1 MDYKG
6 GFYISTSKSDDRLV
20 RLSNT
25 PISDD
30 DTDFQGFSVS
40 LTVSKIKELIR
51 KLGLKP
57 PKLKKAELLQ
67 FLIGNAQQPEKR
79 TERKTKPKTE
89 PKPKAEEQVIPPLDK
104 VSSVE
109 PKKKERPP
117 PVITKKEN
125 LVDSIRKR
133 QKEGK
138 TTKSSY
144 KQKEPTS
151 AELRIA
157 SLIRGEKVKELSD
170 EEKALRYVAK
180 EWPRLREGEE
190 YYLPLEGLDD
200 DLGEPIIQF
209 IRDSAKSGKKITSG
223 EVFNID
229 NFSRKLI
236 KELVKRQSF
245 STIDKGIRVI
255 MDKEGANY
263 DKDSLASYV
272 KWASLF
278 GESEK
283 LKKEMKSKSDD
294 VRDIMTGIIIDKSKP
309 KPEPKPKAKAKPK
322 PEPKPKSESKPKVKP
337 EPKTTKKP
345 EIEEDY
351 DDISNTLQQLIF
363 STSTPKMANV
373 LAKLNFKGRLQ
384 SNPML
389 KAMQILQNF
398 KTIPQMKQ
406 LINKINEEK

>member
-79 TERKTKPKTE
+79 TERKTKPKANPKPKAE
-89 PKPKAEEQVIPPLDK
+89 PKPKANPKPKAEEQVIPPLDK

-170 EEKALRYVAK
+170 EEKALRSVAK
-180 EWPRLREGEE
+180 EWGRLRDGEE
-190 YYLPLEGLDD
+190 YYLPLQGLDD
-200 DLGEPIIQF
+200 DLGEPMIQF
-209 IRDSAKSGKKITSG
+209 IRDSAKTGKKITSG
-223 EVFNID
+223 EVFNVD
-229 NFSRKLI
+229 KFSRKLI
-236 KELVKRQSF
+236 KELVKRQPF

-255 MDKEGANY
+255 LDKEGANY
-263 DKDSLASYV
+263 DKNSLASYL

-278 GESEK
+278 GETEK
-283 LKKEMKSKSDD
+283 LKKEMKSKSNDEPE
-294 VRDIMTGIIIDKSKP
+294 RDIMTAVVID
-309 KPEPKPKAKAKPK
+309 KPKAKTSPK
-322 PEPKPKSESKPKVKP
+322 KKVK
-337 EPKTTKKP
+337 
-345 EIEEDY
+345 
-351 DDISNTLQQLIF
+351 NLL
-363 STSTPKMANV
+363 
-373 LAKLNFKGRLQ
+373 
-384 SNPML
+384 
-389 KAMQILQNF
+389 
-398 KTIPQMKQ
+398 
-406 LINKINEEK
+406 